1 MFTVLI
7 RTIILYILV
16 ITSMR
21 IMGKKQI
28 GELEPFELAI
38 TIMISELASL
48 PMQDNRVPLI
58 NGIIPIITL
67 VLLQVIFSTIQLKS
81 ESFRK
86 LVNSTPSVLIR
97 KGKFNI
103 EELKRQQ
110 FNINDLMEELRLGGY
125 FNPSDVE
132 YAILETSGKISII
145 PKIELNPVTK
155 KDMNILSVQDK
166 IPVTIIL
173 DGKVNVPNLKLIK
186 KDLNWLKMNINAYN
200 IGNFEDVF
208 IALIDSQGKFYCQAN
223 KKI

>member
-1 MFTVLI
+1 
-7 RTIILYILV
+7 
-16 ITSMR
+16 MR

-86 LVNSTPSVLIR
+86 LVNSTPSILIR

-145 PKIELNPVTK
+145 PKTELNPVTK

>member
-1 MFTVLI
+1 
-7 RTIILYILV
+7 
-16 ITSMR
+16 
-21 IMGKKQI
+21 MGKKQI